1 MPDEGAP
8 LTPQPPLPHA
18 GEGVFRTRGLKGLW
32 WEPEQYLGWPA
43 FLERAGYDF
52 LMLCYTLCPETGLSW
67 RQPLREP
74 EREIVRRLAD
84 DCVARGITLCLALH
98 PLIGGQAWAPEQ
110 AAVRFHPTSGQ
121 GWFLRYWQSRRPN
134 EALRPDPP
142 IRYGSDEDLGLLS
155 AKCREAQE
163 LGVGAIALCLDD
175 IDPGSTPDGF
185 SDLAAAHVWLVKGIG
200 DRLQV
205 TGDRALPPSPRLLVV
220 PTYYWT
226 AGAQAHAEYTA
237 GLAQGLPPNVDVFW
251 TGADVRAHAITA
263 IDAREAAGLFGRKPV
278 VWLNYASNDSFRFA
292 VQLPPDRPPA
302 PDLASETAG
311 LLLNSTRQVGL
322 AHLDALV
329 IAAYL
334 ADPSGYNHAR
344 AVDEAMREIV
354 GTEAAPLFLRIMA
367 AWRAVPDVRTLTQDL
382 VAGGR
387 PFLDGLLSRLRP
399 AAEEIRVGLAQLRP
413 FAEDAAAS
421 HDALPLQIWQELAA
435 GSERV
440 RFMVAALEVLAIEL
454 AAAGT
459 TALTP
464 QYPTME
470 PLGFAASPRPHL
482 PQAGEGE
489 PGRSMVRDML
499 SVRLST
505 LDLEMACD
513 AQAVL
518 ALVPAVSP
526 S

>member
-1 MPDEGAP
+1 M
-8 LTPQPPLPHA
+8 
-18 GEGVFRTRGLKGLW
+18 RGLKGLW

-142 IRYGSDEDLGLLS
+142 IRYGSDDDLGLLV

-185 SDLAAAHVWLVKGIG
+185 SDLAAAHVWLVRG
-200 DRLQV
+200 LAP
-205 TGDRALPPSPRLLVV
+205 ALTPQPPLPQAGEGEPMPRLLAV

-237 GLAQGLPPNVDVFW
+237 GLARGLPPDVDVFW
-251 TGADVRAHAITA
+251 TGADVRAHAVTA

-302 PDLASETAG
+302 PDLAPETAG

-387 PFLDGLLSRLRP
+387 PFLVGLLSRLRP

-413 FAEDAAAS
+413 FAEDAAVS

-454 AAAGT
+454 AAAG
-459 TALTP
+459 AD
-464 QYPTME
+464 
-470 PLGFAASPRPHL
+470 HL
-482 PQAGEGE
+482 AVADREQA
-489 PGRSMVRDML
+489 RSMVRDML

-505 LDLEMACD
+505 LDREMACD